1 MVSIRTVLANA
12 TAMDLEMIQLDKK
25 MAFLYGEL
33 EEEIYKEQ
41 PDGFKTPGKEEEV
54 CRLQKSIY
62 GLKQASKA
70 WNKKFN
76 AFILKFGLTQSL
88 SDPCVY
94 FRHLRIGEADEDF
107 TVLIIYDEDDSKKE
121 TLTDILE
128 HL

>member
-1 MVSIRTVLANA
+1 MVSIRTVLAIA
-12 TAMDLEMIQLDKK
+12 AAMDLEMIQLDKK
-25 MAFLYGEL
+25 MAFLYGEQ

-76 AFILKFGLTQSL
+76 AFILKFGLT
-88 SDPCVY
+88 
-94 FRHLRIGEADEDF
+94 
-107 TVLIIYDEDDSKKE
+107 
-121 TLTDILE
+121 
-128 HL
+128 